1 MPGKDPHELLDT
13 TFNVTV
19 ILKGLDGLLE
29 LVGGTLLLVVAP
41 ATIDRLV
48 RRLTQ
53 HELSQD
59 PHDLIARHLLRV
71 SGNLH
76 HTQVFGAI
84 YLISHGLIKI
94 VLVGAL
100 LKKQRWAYP
109 ATLLFLGA
117 FVVYQVYRMFY
128 TPSVGLALLTVFDL
142 FIMWLVWREYQL
154 RRHPAAN
161 AVPGRRP
168 GTSSA

>member
-1 MPGKDPHELLDT
+1 MVLVVLDT
-13 TFNVTV
+13 DAASQ
-19 ILKGLDGLLE
+19 LQKGRL
-29 LVGGTLLLVVAP
+29 P
-41 ATIDRLV
+41 A
-48 RRLTQ
+48 
-53 HELSQD
+53 
-59 PHDLIARHLLRV
+59 DLIARHLLRV

-76 HTQVFGAI
+76 QTQVFGAI

-117 FVVYQVYRMFY
+117 FVIYQVYRMFY
-128 TPSVGLALLTVFDL
+128 APSVGLALLTVFDL

-154 RRHPAAN
+154 RRQPTAN
-161 AVPGRRP
+161 AVPGGRP
-168 GTSSA
+168 DATSA